1 MRTFFYLFRFYR
13 KSGHRFVPAVKR
25 AARVFKTGF

>member
-13 KSGHRFVPAVKR
+13 KSGHRIIPAAKR
-25 AARVFKTGF
+25 AARVFKEGF